1 MYKTQMRWIEQAE
14 ERRFV
19 GQAMFEQAPTLVW
32 PKARSE
38 AGARWLPRLGAWLA
52 ARPGKALVNLADRQP
67 LVARPADDVARR
79 ALARQRIE
87 VFRDLRQRSV
97 EIVFRQVEIA
107 ELVRQQFETDI
118 GMDPRLQKAVLL
130 LGL

>member
-52 ARPGKALVNLADRQP
+52 ARHPISWETLQP
-67 LVARPADDVARR
+67 ATV
-79 ALARQRIE
+79 
-87 VFRDLRQRSV
+87 
-97 EIVFRQVEIA
+97 
-107 ELVRQQFETDI
+107 LVRQTA
-118 GMDPRLQKAVLL
+118 RRRVR
-130 LGL
+130 